1 MAKYN
6 GDKMLVVVDGVPIGA
21 TRSFTL
27 TVNRSNIETTTKDSD
42 GSVERI
48 AGNTDW
54 NVTFDG
60 LLDPSGS
67 FNAEE
72 VYDLL
77 YSSSDAYLEMAV
89 IEGGGLVFRG
99 DALANNLTITAPQ
112 GDAVSISGG
121 FDANGPLAKGTVVS
135 S

>member
-6 GDKMLVVVDGVPIGA
+6 GDKMLVVVNGVPIGA

-27 TVNRSNIETTTKDSD
+27 TVNRSNIETTTKDSN

-48 AGNTDW
+48 AGTTDW
-54 NVTFDG
+54 NVSFDG
-60 LLDPSGS
+60 LLDPSS
-67 FNAEE
+67 TFSAEE
-72 VYDLL
+72 VFDML
-77 YSSSDAYLEMAV
+77 YSATNAYLEMAV

-112 GDAVSISGG
+112 GDAISVSGG
-121 FDANGPLAKGTVVS
+121 FDADGPLAKGTVVTS
-135 S
+135 

>member
-6 GDKMLVVVDGVPIGA
+6 GDKLLVVVNGVPVAG

-27 TVNRSNIETTTKDSD
+27 TVNRTNIETTTKDSEA
-42 GSVERI
+42 SVERI
-48 AGNTDW
+48 AGTTDW

-60 LLDPSGS
+60 LLDPAGNY
-67 FNAEE
+67 NAEE
-72 VYDLL
+72 LYDML
-77 YSSSDAYLEMAV
+77 YSSTPAYLEMAV

-99 DALANNLTITAPQ
+99 NALANNLTLTAP
-112 GDAVSISGG
+112 GGEATTLSGG
-121 FDANGPLAKGTVVS
+121 FDAAGKLNKGTVVS